1 MGIIGKVIG
10 AVFILLIIWG
20 GYIAYALN
28 NASPKV
34 SVAWG
39 EVTEEKTEIIINAS
53 IGKPLLVP
61 VSIDE
66 LRFLFMGMQ
75 IGRLGEFNY
84 SPFGTRIQASLEMD
98 NEKIVDAIL
107 KYFEKGERGN
117 LTVVIKPKMLFL
129 SKEVEVSQE
138 INEKVL
144 EKIHL
149 KAQSQN
155 IAGLSII
162 KTPELKDTVVRYL
175 GREGNKAVFMTDLV
189 LYNPNPY
196 PLPILKTNYKVW
208 VNGLKLGEG
217 ESLKTTVIPA
227 GGTVKLPVKTYVLV
241 SNIPK
246 AWEMHVRNNET
257 SIVRAEVFLRLQI
270 SVPGFSGT
278 KDVTLKTIDQT
289 VKTDIMGE
297 INRALSEV

>member
-20 GYIAYALN
+20 GYIAYTLN
-28 NASPKV
+28 NASPQV

-39 EVTEEKTEIIINAS
+39 TVSEKTTEIKVNTNLQR
-53 IGKPLLVP
+53 PLLTPLDVE
-61 VSIDE
+61 D
-66 LRFLFMGMQ
+66 LRFLFMDEQ
-75 IGRLGEFNY
+75 VGRLAELDY
-84 SPFGTRIQASLEMD
+84 SPFDTKIKASLELD
-98 NEKIVDAIL
+98 NEKVVDALL
-107 KYFEKGERGN
+107 KYFENGERGN
-117 LTVVIKPKMLFL
+117 FTVVAKPKVLFL
-129 SKEVEVSQE
+129 SGEFNVSKE
-138 INEKVL
+138 IDEKVL

-149 KAQSQN
+149 TAQSQN

-208 VNGLKLGEG
+208 VNGPKLGEG